1 MRVQKIIRISR
12 NGTGIVELHQD
23 QLSQSVIQQNIKKVM
38 SAPLTTSHIDLAKVE

>member
-23 QLSQSVIQQNIKKVM
+23 QLSQSVIQQNIKKV
-38 SAPLTTSHIDLAKVE
+38 SAPLTTPHIDLAKVE